1 VLHGRRASRVAD
13 RAEQRFALVAIASHD
28 ADLDQ
33 FVRIER
39 ALDLRDHGR
48 CKARIADQYDG
59 IERMGAPLQN
69 LALGGRKQSGDRSNF
84 SMSLFHDVDSIPMTR
99 GRANRTWM
107 QEHVRDPY
115 VKRAQA
121 QGLRSRAAFKLLELD
136 AKDRLFSPGQ
146 IVVDLGA
153 APGSWSEIAMRRV
166 GPGGKVIAID
176 LLEMAPITGV
186 SFIRGDFAERA
197 ALDRVERVLG
207 GSKADLVLSDMAP
220 NISGVPVTDQAR
232 SLQLAELAADFA
244 VNHLKP
250 DGALVVKLFQ
260 GGGFPE
266 FLNWLRKAFES
277 VASRKPDASRDR
289 SREMYLLARRPRSP
303 GSDLSG

>member
-1 VLHGRRASRVAD
+1 MLHGRRASRVAD
-13 RAEQRFALVAIASHD
+13 RAEQLLTLVAIASHD

-69 LALGGRKQSGDRSNF
+69 LALGGRKVVRRSSF
-84 SMSLFHDVDSIPMTR
+84 FHDVDSIPMTR
-99 GRANRTWM
+99 GRTNRTWM

-121 QGLRSRAAFKLLELD
+121 QGFRSRAAFKLLELD
-136 AKDRLFSPGQ
+136 AKDHLFSPGQ

-153 APGSWSEIAMRRV
+153 APGSWSEIAMRQV

-176 LLEMAPITGV
+176 LLEMTPIPGV
-186 SFIRGDFAERA
+186 TFIQGDFAEPA
-197 ALDRVERVLG
+197 ALDKVERALAE
-207 GSKADLVLSDMAP
+207 SKADLVLSDMAP
-220 NISGVPVTDQAR
+220 NISGVAATDQAR

-244 VNHLKP
+244 VTHLKP
-250 DGALVVKLFQ
+250 GGAFVVKTFQ
-260 GGGFPE
+260 GAGFPE
-266 FLNWLRKAFES
+266 FLTGLRKAFES

-303 GSDLSG
+303 GNDLSG